1 MEISNMEVIQAS
13 LRLLQERLQGLQIE
27 VASIQEVV
35 REVMED
41 GD

>member
-1 MEISNMEVIQAS
+1 MEISNMEVIRAS

>member
-27 VASIQEVV
+27 VASIQEAVK
-35 REVMED
+35 EVIEN
-41 GD
+41 GN